1 MASVV
6 TLVLVVAAGA
16 TASLPA
22 WGANHARITGTG
34 SSWAANGI
42 NQWVA
47 DSARQGMQVDYTPT
61 GSSTGRKDFA
71 ATAVDFAVSDIPFQ
85 GTDPVTG
92 QIDTNQGRPFAYL
105 PIVAG
110 GTSFP
115 YQIRVNGTLVRD
127 LRLSGR
133 TLAKIFTNQITNWND
148 PAITADNGGRV
159 LPALDIIPVVH
170 AEGSGATWQL
180 TAYLA
185 SQFPADWSAF
195 SGLSRATSYFPP
207 VQGRAIARNGS
218 DGVMNTVS
226 AGSSNGAI
234 GYDEYSYALAANYP
248 VANVQNAAGQFT
260 APTAG
265 NVTAALTRATIDADP
280 ASPTYL
286 TANLSQVYTSPDAR
300 AYPLSSYSY
309 AIIPTGTNNQDSRMN
324 TGKRQTLA
332 DFLAYGLCGGQR
344 SLSVAGYAPLPA
356 NLVRAGFEQIRR
368 LQTADPA
375 VDLTGATS
383 CPVAAGVLLNGDN
396 QTAPYQGAVTLQ
408 VAGGTAVH
416 LLQTDPGAPGGHPAQ
431 ATDPTGHRHAWV
443 FTGTLTGIAVSDT
456 RPDQPGWTL
465 TGQATDFVAGAT
477 TVSGANL
484 GWIPELVTST
494 SDAEGTPVAGPVVLP
509 RMQVATANGLA
520 EPGNTLASAPP
531 GSGLGIQNVS
541 AAMAL
546 WIPDTA
552 PTGTYTST
560 LTLTLISP

>member
-1 MASVV
+1 M
-6 TLVLVVAAGA
+6 VLVAAGGA
-16 TASLPA
+16 ASPPA
-22 WGANHARITGTG
+22 WAANHARIQATG

-47 DSARQGMQVDYTPT
+47 DSARQGLQVDYTAT

-71 ATAVDFAVSDIPFQ
+71 AAAVDFAVSDIPFQ

-92 QIDTNQGRPFAYL
+92 QIDSSQGRPFAYL

-110 GTSFP
+110 GTSLP

-148 PAITADNGGRV
+148 PAVTADNGGRV
-159 LPALDIIPVVH
+159 LPSLDIIPVVH

-185 SQFPADWSAF
+185 GQFPADWSAF

-207 VQGRAIARNGS
+207 VQGRMIARNGS
-218 DGVMNTVS
+218 DGVMNAVS
-226 AGSSNGAI
+226 AASSNGAI

-248 VANVQNAAGQFT
+248 VANLQNAAGQFT
-260 APTAG
+260 APTDD
-265 NVTAALTRATIDADP
+265 NVTAALTRATIDVDP
-280 ASPTYL
+280 SSPTYL
-286 TANLSQVYTSPDAR
+286 TANLSQVYTAPDPR

-324 TGKRQTLA
+324 TSKRQTLA
-332 DFLAYGLCGGQR
+332 DFLAYGLCDGQR
-344 SLSVAGYAPLPA
+344 TLDVQGYAHLPE
-356 NLVRAGFEQIRR
+356 NLVRAGFDQIRR
-368 LQTADPA
+368 LRDADPA
-375 VDLTGATS
+375 VDLASATS
-383 CPVAAGVLLNGDN
+383 CPVTAGVLINGDN
-396 QTAPYQGAVTLQ
+396 QTAPYQGAVALQ

-443 FTGTLTGIAVSDT
+443 FTGNLTGIAVSDT

-494 SDAEGTPVAGPVVLP
+494 SDAEGTPAAGPVVIP
-509 RMQVATANGLA
+509 RMQVATSNGLA
-520 EPGNTLASAPP
+520 DPGNTLASAPA
-531 GSGLGIQNVS
+531 GSGLGTQNVS